1 MLSCIKLNVWAMA
14 FYTYSYAF
22 HGYCKHNQG
31 EAMSYFRK
39 NKTWST
45 NRMYQKKL
53 ITTFPCCL
61 ISWLTSDGPLRQWI
75 QTLKQKG
82 LKQEVNC
89 HHTVFLTACS
99 WAKQLLSP
107 GTHSTFIRI
116 MEKETQFG
124 RCFSGV
130 QRGTLILAQIT
141 AALHGRVFWSL
152 YPSGQ
157 VSLRGG
163 V

>member
-1 MLSCIKLNVWAMA
+1 MA
-14 FYTYSYAF
+14 FYTHSAF
-22 HGYCKHNQG
+22 KGYCEYYRN

-39 NKTWST
+39 TKPKAQMKSANK
-45 NRMYQKKL
+45 KKI

-61 ISWLTSDGPLRQWI
+61 ISWLTSDGSLRQWI
-75 QTLKQKG
+75 KMFKQKG
-82 LKQEVNC
+82 PQKKVNF
-89 HHTVFLTACS
+89 HRPLFLTACS
-99 WAKQLLSP
+99 WAKQLVSP

-116 MEKETQFG
+116 MEKQTQFG

-141 AALHGRVFWSL
+141 AAFPERIFWL
-152 YPSGQ
+152 LCPLGQ